1 MKNLTDLLKKSTVIK
16 NESGYLAAI
25 NYLKSL
31 ITDNDLKDK
40 DAVRCTK
47 KIAPFYKQEKST
59 SIEEATSFFLETIQN
74 RVANNEDKY
83 ELYFYLSEYYYDK
96 KQYDLS
102 FKMINGAISSTN
114 RYDFPYLQNLRNCF
128 NKTAQIVLVSMT
140 NQTERSHEYLYR
152 ITASCLFEIA
162 SEISFS
168 LMDEL
173 RFYFDYREDDF
184 SENYYLNDDDSYF
197 DNALKTL
204 GLLENK
210 KGIVNSIHRF
220 ATYDIPKSMGF
231 SEKLLAGDKKASRKG
246 NMNRFDD
253 ETLILTFSSKLFS
266 TEALLNSNG

>member
-1 MKNLTDLLKKSTVIK
+1 MENLTDLLKISTVIK

-31 ITDNDLKDK
+31 ITDYDLKDK
-40 DAVRCTK
+40 DAVRCTQ
-47 KIAPFYKQEKST
+47 KIASFFKHEKSI
-59 SIEEATSFFLETIQN
+59 SIEEVTSFFLEIIQN
-74 RVANNEDKY
+74 RMTNNEDKY
-83 ELYFYLSEYYYDK
+83 ELYFSLSEYYYDK

-114 RYDFPYLQNLRNCF
+114 PYDFPYLHKLRNCY
-128 NKTAQIVLVSMT
+128 NKTAQIVRVSMP

-173 RFYFDYREDDF
+173 RFYFDYREGDF
-184 SENYYLNDDDSYF
+184 SENYYLNDDDGYF
-197 DNALKTL
+197 DDALKTL

-210 KGIVNSIHRF
+210 KGIVNRIHRF
-220 ATYDIPKSMGF
+220 ATYDIPRRMGF

-253 ETLILTFSSKLFS
+253 AAMILTFSSKLFS